1 MPEMEFIIFAA
12 MLFGIAVFH
21 RRALEIAAVGSLFLL
36 IYKVFGPGINL
47 AHHLAHES
55 PLLFNLL
62 GLLLG
67 FALLAK
73 QFEQT
78 EVPSWL
84 PQWLPSGWTGGFIL
98 LILVGVLSTFL
109 DNIAGAMIGGVM
121 AKTVYQNRVTLSYIV
136 ALVAAS
142 NAGGAGSVI
151 GDTTTTMMWLAGVPA
166 TVFFK
171 AFIGAAV
178 AIGFSGV
185 IAARTQHN
193 FQPIMSLS
201 SKTIKLDRGRLLVV
215 ALSMILTIVGNV
227 AFNAPA
233 AGLWAGILLGSF
245 IRTTPWP
252 ELQHAYKGA
261 LFLVLLVLSASLM
274 PVKALP
280 PPSWETAFSLGFLSA
295 VFDNIPLTALALYQG
310 GYDWGILAF
319 TVGYGGSLIWF
330 GSSAGVAI
338 SNMFP
343 VAKNS
348 LQWIKQGWHVPVAY
362 IFAFFILLAVAGWKP

>member
-1 MPEMEFIIFAA
+1 MPDTEFLIFGV
-12 MLFGIAVFH
+12 MLLGIAVFH
-21 RRALEIAAVGSLFLL
+21 RRSLEIAAVGCVFLL
-36 IYKVFGPGINL
+36 VYKAFGPGLNL
-47 AHHLAHES
+47 TDHLVHES
-55 PLLFNLL
+55 VLLLNLL

-73 QFEQT
+73 HFE
-78 EVPSWL
+78 EARVPVWL
-84 PQWLPSGWTGGFIL
+84 PQWLPSDWTGGFVL
-98 LILVGVLSTFL
+98 LILVAIVSTFL

-121 AKTVYQNRVTLSYIV
+121 ARTVYQNRVSMSYLV

-166 TVFFK
+166 TTFFK

-178 AIGFSGV
+178 AIAFSGV
-185 IAARTQHN
+185 IAARAQHRL
-193 FQPIMSLS
+193 QPIVALFSQ
-201 SKTIKLDRGRLLVV
+201 TITLDGGRLLVV
-215 ALSMILTIVGNV
+215 ALSMILTIAGNI
-227 AFNAPA
+227 AFHAPA
-233 AGLWAGILLGSF
+233 AGLWAGILLGAF
-245 IRTTPWP
+245 VRPTPWR

-261 LFLVLLVLSASLM
+261 VFLVLLVLSASLM

-280 PPSWETAFSLGFLSA
+280 APSWETAFGLGFLSA
-295 VFDNIPLTALALYQG
+295 VFDNIPLTALAIYQG
-310 GYDWGILAF
+310 GYDWGMLAF

-343 VAKNS
+343 EAKNS
-348 LQWIKQGWHVPVAY
+348 FQWIKQGWHVPVAY
-362 IFAFFILLAVAGWKP
+362 ILGFFVLLAVGGWRP